1 MKRTTQFGKGPVA
14 ARTLRLHGETL
25 RKLSVLT
32 EGQLRQAA
40 GGTIIHSL
48 DDFCWEDTV
57 YCPA

>member
-1 MKRTTQFGKGPVA
+1 MKRTTKFGKGPVS
-14 ARTLRLHGETL
+14 ARTLRLHGETVK
-25 RKLSVLT
+25 KLSVLN

-40 GGTIIHSL
+40 GGFIHSL